1 MGAVGEPEA
10 TFYRDLAHDT
20 GVHTPVRFTWTPV
33 AGIAAL
39 DDASDRDPDFL
50 AHELADRIAVD
61 PVAFDLVVHL
71 GTDEDPTDDPTAIW
85 PERPTVV
92 AGRLELRAIDP
103 AAEPIIFDPT
113 NVPAGVALPSG
124 DEILA
129 LRRLVYGLSYSARTS

>member
-1 MGAVGEPEA
+1 M
-10 TFYRDLAHDT
+10 
-20 GVHTPVRFTWTPV
+20 
-33 AGIAAL
+33 
-39 DDASDRDPDFL
+39 
-50 AHELADRIAVD
+50 
-61 PVAFDLVVHL
+61 HL

-92 AGRLELRAIDP
+92 AGGLELAAIDP

-113 NVPAGVALPSG
+113 NVPAGLALPSG